1 MIMSWY
7 NNLIIIEDNDFSE
20 TYVIFRWKT
29 KIVNDEQKSPSD
41 RSDFRIIY
49 HLNRRSWWSLTWN
62 GSTNPQCG
70 MLQNGQDPPCLC
82 IFMYFPDILSPGV
95 RTTGLACRAAKL
107 TYCSLKSE
115 ARHLQWIL
123 GWMYSNIPRCRI
135 ETVSINRW
143 NFEVYEPNARY
154 VTVAPF
160 FAKWTIYTIQY
171 TIGPFSRTMDTL
183 RKLQLSFPSD
193 RDLFTSEPWSTH
205 PFHDCSFLLG
215 KF

>member
-1 MIMSWY
+1 MAQQIPSAECFRMVR
-7 NNLIIIEDNDFSE
+7 IPHV
-20 TYVIFRWKT
+20 YV
-29 KIVNDEQKSPSD
+29 
-41 RSDFRIIY
+41 
-49 HLNRRSWWSLTWN
+49 
-62 GSTNPQCG
+62 
-70 MLQNGQDPPCLC
+70 C
-82 IFMYFPDILSPGV
+82 IFQIFWVQESGRQDL
-95 RTTGLACRAAKL
+95 RDCRAAKL